1 MAYNPA
7 DKFPG
12 ANPMRVIDI
21 ATIVEA
27 LNPSPDVPVV
37 YSFGA
42 GAPTG
47 IELNGREVLNVNLSG
62 SFATKAGG
70 VNGASGRVFVEFAPP
85 YYPDP

>member
-12 ANPMRVIDI
+12 ANPSRVIDI

-42 GAPTG
+42 GAPTS
-47 IELNGREVLNVNLSG
+47 ISLNGREVLNVNLTG
-62 SFATKAGG
+62 SFAERTG
-70 VNGASGRVFVEFAPP
+70 VQGATGRVFVEFVPP

>member
-12 ANPMRVIDI
+12 ANPSKTIDI

-47 IELNGREVLNVNLSG
+47 ISLNGREVLDATLAG
-62 SFATKAGG
+62 RFAEKAGG
-70 VNGASGRVFVEFAPP
+70 VSDASSRVFVEFAPP
-85 YYPDP
+85 YYSS